1 MGIMRRGRRTSVLL
15 GWAVAA
21 LTLIPGRLDAAS
33 SSTSCALSGL
43 YTVSAG
49 VVADSPGQLSGR
61 FTFTPPAS
69 CTAGAA
75 GEVSVDVSVWL
86 QEAESPTASVATL
99 AYTVASDGTLT
110 IGTNQLRGRIGAVND
125 KGVANS
131 LALEADPGFTGGRF
145 AGTAS
150 RVDLAGNAATLDAY
164 TDDYALALAARP
176 ICFTAASLVKGSVG
190 DGLSV
195 VMLKYDPGVSDVQT
209 QCTTKING
217 GWHACGVAK
226 VFYHDVANHQG
237 CDASTSLDRMGE
249 FGGIGYAGFSTRS
262 VWQQKRTNGDLNSCN
277 SHNAVVCCSPQ
288 CQ

>member
-1 MGIMRRGRRTSVLL
+1 M
-15 GWAVAA
+15 
-21 LTLIPGRLDAAS
+21 PGRLDAAPA
-33 SSTSCALSGL
+33 STSCALSGL
-43 YTVSAG
+43 YTVSAA
-49 VVADSPGQLSGR
+49 VVADTPGQLSGR
-61 FTFTPPAS
+61 FTFTPPAT

-75 GEVSVDVSVWL
+75 GQVSVDVSVWL
-86 QEAESPTASVATL
+86 QGATAPSAVVATL
-99 AYTVASDGTLT
+99 PYSVASDGSVT
-110 IGTNQLRGRIGAVND
+110 IGTNELRGRIGAVTLA
-125 KGVANS
+125 GVANS
-131 LALEADPGFTGGRF
+131 LALEADPGIDGVRF

-150 RVDLAGNAATLDAY
+150 RVDLLNAY

-176 ICFTAASLVKGSVG
+176 ICFTAAALVKGSLG

-195 VMLKYDPGVSDVQT
+195 VMLKYDPGVADVQT
-209 QCTTKING
+209 QCTNKING

-237 CDASTSLDRMGE
+237 CDASTSLDRMGD

-262 VWQQKRTNGDLNSCN
+262 VWQQKRTNGDLNNCN